1 MLNFEVKL
9 NFKLRYILLPNEKYL
24 YEAHFFFWNLQ
35 INFSVSLK
43 KVLETVEAEKEQ
55 LEERTQQKSTNL
67 NNVRPQLQTIL
78 QVANGVRNKLGLGGV
93 VGVIGEAVSYLTGP
107 LGESENPF

>member
-1 MLNFEVKL
+1 M
-9 NFKLRYILLPNEKYL
+9 
-24 YEAHFFFWNLQ
+24 
-35 INFSVSLK
+35 K
-43 KVLETVEAEKEQ
+43 KVLERVEAEKEQ
-55 LEERTQQKSTNL
+55 LEERTQQKLTNL

-107 LGESENPF
+107 LG